1 MYFRINGAVLAALFC
16 ALLNAAPSLKLATWS
31 ETRTRPGQPVRLEA
45 SLNGTE
51 EPVRYR
57 FRVRGPGESRWRT
70 VRDYSPQRDL
80 RWTSMGKAGVYEIEV
95 TAKALNSGLTTTTI
109 HRQQLTTIAPGDE
122 PAIYPTDHPLVL
134 VYSAP
139 PCQVGSTIRITFSD
153 GQGSD
158 QSTPASHCNG
168 IDAMNFYLAGL
179 RSSTRYTAQHEIR
192 TDTTVDLGPPMQ
204 FETTPIELSLAPVTV
219 LRPAPAGVT
228 GVLVMGT
235 LFQVPTATDLQ
246 GNLVW
251 FYPND
256 LQYLTRPAPGGY
268 FLALLEKP
276 LEGPESQRFIKFD
289 LAGYTVLETNA
300 ARVNEQLAAFGRQPM
315 TSFHHEAVELPD
327 GRYMLLAGTE
337 RLLTDVQG
345 PGEVDVLGDMILV
358 LDANLQLEWVWDAF
372 DHLDVRRMALADEK
386 CVPGGGGCPAF
397 YLAPEANDWLHGNA
411 LHLTPDGNI
420 LYSARHQDWLIKI
433 RYDNG
438 QGDGAVI
445 WRLGK
450 EGNFAMQSDVDWPWF
465 SHQHDGSQ
473 LDARHILVFD
483 NGNTRAEFDPG
494 IHSRGQVF
502 EIDEIRRS
510 AQLVLDAD
518 LGAYALALGSAQRLP
533 NGNFHFNLGWMPN
546 RSSQALEFTPGG
558 ELVYQIETGI
568 QQYRSF
574 RMADLYT
581 P

>member
-1 MYFRINGAVLAALFC
+1 MYFRINGAILAALFC

-31 ETRTRPGQPVRLEA
+31 ETRTRPGQPVRLEV
-45 SLNGTE
+45 SLNGTR

-70 VRDYSPQRDL
+70 VRDYAPQSDL
-80 RWTSMGKAGVYEIEV
+80 RWTSMGKAGTYEIEV
-95 TAKALNSGLTTTTI
+95 TAKALHSGLTTTTI
-109 HRQQLTTIAPGDE
+109 HRQQIAPPDE
-122 PAIYPTDHPLVL
+122 PAIYHTDHPLVL

-139 PCQVGSTIRITFSD
+139 PCPAGSSIRVAFSD

-158 QSTPASHCNG
+158 QSTPASECNG

-179 RSSTRYTAQHEIR
+179 RSGTPYTAQHEIR
-192 TDTTVDLGPPMQ
+192 SGTTVELGPQME
-204 FETTPIELSLAPVTV
+204 FETTSIELSLAPVTV
-219 LRPAPAGVT
+219 LRPAPAGAT

-256 LQYLTRPAPGGY
+256 LQYLTRPAPGGH

-276 LEGPESQRFIKFD
+276 LEGPDSQRFIKFD

-300 ARVNEQLAAFGRQPM
+300 ARINEQLAALGRQPM

-337 RLLTDVQG
+337 RLLTNVQG
-345 PGEVDVLGDMILV
+345 HGEVDVLGDMILV

-372 DHLDVRRMALADEK
+372 DHLDTRRMALADEK

-397 YLAPEANDWLHGNA
+397 YLAAQANDWLHGNA

-450 EGNFAMQSDVDWPWF
+450 EGNFAMQSDTDWPWF

-483 NGNTRAEFDPG
+483 NGNTRVEFEPG
-494 IHSRGQVF
+494 AHSRGQVF
-502 EIDEIRRS
+502 EIDETRRS

-518 LGAYALALGSAQRLP
+518 LGAYSLALGSAQRLP
-533 NGNFHFNLGWMPN
+533 NGNVHFNLGWMPN
-546 RSSQALEFTPGG
+546 FSSQALEFTPGG
-558 ELVYQIETGI
+558 ELVYQIETEI